1 MGDLS
6 FLALDEN
13 GSKVTIELK
22 DVRLAPDVDV
32 ALISASQLIGAG
44 FEVILGTRSVW
55 SQPITAPNIEWALS
69 LRWPSSYLLAPW
81 PSDP

>member
-13 GSKVTIELK
+13 GCKVTVELL
-22 DVRLAPDVDV
+22 DVRLAPNVDI

-44 FEVILGTRSVW
+44 FEVILGTPPRLKS
-55 SQPITAPNIEWALS
+55 PP
-69 LRWPSSYLLAPW
+69 
-81 PSDP
+81 